1 MNATPHPNRLRTL
14 AAAVASAVLIGL
26 PAIVCAQAGNVNTG
40 AFDPFADSRRL
51 EGMQGIP
58 DTYKVYGS
66 LGEDYTVAVDA
77 NTGDILV
84 YDALNQTGVNT
95 TSVEGKQLIQE
106 LSDLNRV
113 AITMSPEEQENLAS
127 YTQATVAAMMGTG
140 DVGDM
145 LDARSQFGLSNGPGT
160 AVAGA
165 QGSSGAAGGAG
176 DGVRAAG
183 LELPGHPARVERDAE
198 DAHRAADGAD
208 GDGAAVPSGVVLD
221 ALYWDTGDPYI
232 YVRLQEPPRGEGE
245 ECDVVIVGSGAGGL
259 IGWTTAAFHPRLV
272 RRLVVLAAPHPLR
285 LRAGIFADP
294 RGQFAAATPTLKF
307 QIPRYEH
314 VLTRDDA
321 ALIGYFLRRWGGPDW
336 VASAGF
342 DDYAARCREAMRI
355 PQAAFCA
362 LEGYRWAFRSV
373 LRLHGYRFVRLMQQ
387 PLVTPTLQ
395 LHGAADEAS
404 LPRTAQGSSRYVSAQ
419 YEWRLLD
426 RVGHFPHVECPDL
439 VLGEVLRWAKS

>member
-1 MNATPHPNRLRTL
+1 MNERRGARRGPVDESCVLVEGAWTHRFVGANGSRFHVVEAGSGPLVLFLHGFPEFWWAWHEMLPVVANAGYRAVAVDLRGYGASDKPPRGYDGYTL
-14 AAAVASAVLIGL
+14 AADVAGLIRALGERSAV
-26 PAIVCAQAGNVNTG
+26 V
-40 AFDPFADSRRL
+40 
-51 EGMQGIP
+51 
-58 DTYKVYGS
+58 
-66 LGEDYTVAVDA
+66 
-77 NTGDILV
+77 
-84 YDALNQTGVNT
+84 
-95 TSVEGKQLIQE
+95 
-106 LSDLNRV
+106 
-113 AITMSPEEQENLAS
+113 
-127 YTQATVAAMMGTG
+127 
-140 DVGDM
+140 
-145 LDARSQFGLSNGPGT
+145 
-160 AVAGA
+160 
-165 QGSSGAAGGAG
+165 
-176 DGVRAAG
+176 
-183 LELPGHPARVERDAE
+183 
-198 DAHRAADGAD
+198 
-208 GDGAAVPSGVVLD
+208 
-221 ALYWDTGDPYI
+221 
-232 YVRLQEPPRGEGE
+232 
-245 ECDVVIVGSGAGGL
+245 VGSGVGGL
-259 IGWTTAAFHPRLV
+259 IGWTAAAFHPRLV

-294 RGQFAAATPTLKF
+294 QGQFAAATPTLKF

-373 LRLHGYRFVRLMQQ
+373 LRLHGYRFVRLMQK
-387 PLVTPTLQ
+387 PMVTPTLQ

-404 LPRTAQGSSRYVSAQ
+404 LPRTAQGSSRYVSAR